1 MKNFS
6 KKKEVQIDN
15 KPNQLLE
22 FAGVTT
28 VLFLI
33 LIIRLFWV
41 QFIDGSRLKEMAYK
55 QITANLTIQPKRG
68 VIYDSTGK
76 ALAVSSDVDTI
87 TINPSLISV
96 KDDEAKTKALK
107 EKVARSSF

>member
-6 KKKEVQIDN
+6 KKKEIQIDN
-15 KPNQLLE
+15 KPKHLLV
-22 FAGVTT
+22 FAV
-28 VLFLI
+28 VFIFLFL
-33 LIIRLFWV
+33 LLVFRLFWV
-41 QFIDGSRLKEMAYK
+41 QFIDGDKLKEMAYK

-68 VIYDSTGK
+68 TIYDATGK

-96 KDDEAKTKALK
+96 KDDIEATNALK
-107 EKVARSSF
+107 AKVARCPF